1 MTHTSVKTVGA
12 GLSAAALLLLAGATP
27 AAHADTSPEPGNW
40 LMLSVRHGEAPAA
53 GAEGGTLLR
62 CDPPGGG
69 HPHAEEACAQLSA
82 ADGRITTLPAED
94 TLCPMIHA
102 PVTAHAE
109 GVWRDRPVTW
119 SETFPNTCALRAH
132 TGALF
137 ALDGT

>member
-1 MTHTSVKTVGA
+1 MTHTSVKTAGA
-12 GLSAAALLLLAGATP
+12 GLSAAALLLLADATP
-27 AAHADTSPEPGNW
+27 SAHADTSPEPGNY
-40 LMLSVRHGEAPAA
+40 LMLGVSHGEDPAA

-69 HPHAEEACAQLSA
+69 HPRAEEACAQLSA
-82 ADGRITTLPAED
+82 ADGRITALPAED
-94 TLCPMIHA
+94 ALCPMIYA

-109 GVWRDRPVTW
+109 GVWRDRPVSW
-119 SETFPNTCALRAH
+119 SETFPNVCTLRAH

>member
-12 GLSAAALLLLAGATP
+12 GLTAAALLLLAGATP
-27 AAHADTSPEPGNW
+27 SAHADTGNW
-40 LMLSVRHGEAPAA
+40 LMLSVSHGENTTA
-53 GAEGGTLLR
+53 GTEGGTLLR

-69 HPHAEEACAQLSA
+69 HPHAEEACAQLSQ
-82 ADGRITTLPAED
+82 ADGRITALPAED
-94 TLCPMIHA
+94 ALCPMVYA

-109 GVWRDRPVTW
+109 GMWRDRPVTW
-119 SETFPNTCALRAH
+119 TETFPNTCTLRAH

>member
-1 MTHTSVKTVGA
+1 MTHTSVMTVGA

-27 AAHADTSPEPGNW
+27 SAHADTPPQPGNW
-40 LMLSVRHGEAPAA
+40 LMLGVSQGETPAA
-53 GAEGGTLLR
+53 GAVGGTLLR

-82 ADGRITTLPAED
+82 ADGRITALPAED

-102 PVTAHAE
+102 PVTAHAQ
-109 GVWRDRPVTW
+109 GMWRDRPVSW
-119 SETFPNTCALRAH
+119 SETFPNTCTLRAR

-137 ALDGT
+137 ALDET

>member
-27 AAHADTSPEPGNW
+27 SAHADTGNW
-40 LMLSVRHGEAPAA
+40 LMLSVSHGETQVA
-53 GAEGGTLLR
+53 GTEGGTLLR

-82 ADGRITTLPAED
+82 ADGRIAALPAED
-94 TLCPMIHA
+94 VLCPMIYA

-109 GVWRDRPVTW
+109 GMWRDRPVTW
-119 SETFPNTCALRAH
+119 TETFPNACTLRAR

>member
-1 MTHTSVKTVGA
+1 MTPTSVKTVGA
-12 GLSAAALLLLAGATP
+12 GLSAAALPLLAGATP
-27 AAHADTSPEPGNW
+27 AARADTAPEPGNW
-40 LMLSVRHGEAPAA
+40 LMLGVSHGDAPA
-53 GAEGGTLLR
+53 GAEDGTLLR

-82 ADGRITTLPAED
+82 ADGRITALPAQD
-94 TLCPMIHA
+94 ALCPMIYA

-109 GVWRDRPVTW
+109 GMWRDRPVTW
-119 SETFPNTCALRAH
+119 TETFPNTCALRAR